1 MKLDKAKEIQYITE
15 NIDNI
20 NNRINQIDKGDYIE
34 ILGDIYANN
43 DIELIELIKE
53 KLISRKH
60 SFIKQLKDI

>member
-1 MKLDKAKEIQYITE
+1 MMKKEIQYITE

-20 NNRINQIDKGDYIE
+20 NNRINQIDKGDYIG

>member
-20 NNRINQIDKGDYIE
+20 NNRINQIDKGDYIG